1 MCDARVQHASRR
13 DRRSI
18 ITRRGL
24 NPLCDSP
31 HAKARQL
38 PQRIPASKPPRLMY
52 ILPYPLHSFPPLE
65 SITKKIPISSLPP
78 SQLQP
83 QSPPPP
89 PTLRQRPRPTPR
101 HLHLHANLLHR
112 PRPRPLPLAARVP
125 PPPVLRAPPAGPRR
139 SESAPPAHQHGADEP
154 GVGYGAS
161 ACPGR
166 FFAALAM
173 KLILAHLLVHYE
185 FRFPEGQAARPANV
199 HVDER
204 IWPDREQRVGFRGRE
219 PAGGGCFGCWEQ
231 KLMDRVYWWWWWWL
245 RKAHTS

>member
-1 MCDARVQHASRR
+1 MPTYC
-13 DRRSI
+13 
-18 ITRRGL
+18 ITRDPTLYPSPLEFRPLRFYELRQRG
-24 NPLCDSP
+24 PDD
-31 HAKARQL
+31 AKARHQL
-38 PQRIPASKPPRLMY
+38 TSTGP
-52 ILPYPLHSFPPLE
+52 
-65 SITKKIPISSLPP
+65 
-78 SQLQP
+78 
-83 QSPPPP
+83 
-89 PTLRQRPRPTPR
+89 
-101 HLHLHANLLHR
+101 ANL
-112 PRPRPLPLAARVP
+112 AF
-125 PPPVLRAPPAGPRR
+125 
-139 SESAPPAHQHGADEP
+139 
-154 GVGYGAS
+154 GYGAS

-166 FFAALAM
+166 FFAAVAM

>member
-1 MCDARVQHASRR
+1 MCDARVQEHAPRR
-13 DRRSI
+13 DRRSF
-18 ITRRGL
+18 ITGRGL
-24 NPLCDSP
+24 EPRGDPP

-52 ILPYPLHSFPPLE
+52 FLPHLLHSFPPLE
-65 SITKKIPISSLPP
+65 SITKKTPISSLPP

-89 PTLRQRPRPTPR
+89 PTLRQQPRPTHR
-101 HLHLHANLLHR
+101 HLHLQANLLHR

-125 PPPVLRAPPAGPRR
+125 PPPLLRAPPAGSRR
-139 SESAPPAHQHGADEP
+139 CESAPPAHQHGAGEP
-154 GVGYGAS
+154 GVCAS

-166 FFAALAM
+166 FFAAVAM

-185 FRFPEGQAARPANV
+185 LRFPEGQAARPANV

-204 IWPDREQRVGFRGRE
+204 IWPDREQRVGFCGRE
-219 PAGGGCFGCWEQ
+219 PAGGAALGVGS
-231 KLMDRVYWWWWWWL
+231 R
-245 RKAHTS
+245 S